1 MSTESITTPLQ
12 FGVELELLLRPSERC
27 LDQLVDVLQFDNS
40 AEAHLHDLQSAHVFD
55 ENGPDYTKW
64 TIGGDPSIREHGL
77 DYGVEFS
84 SPIYMAMDVMTWEEE
99 ISRLFTCI
107 SEWFEIVTDD
117 ASGCATHVHIGKASA
132 PEFDLD
138 EIRKLSRGVFL
149 FQDSIS
155 VEEPFD
161 EYSRIVPLPLSHFS
175 NVQNYSREEVLA
187 AMNPP
192 MPPTN
197 LGSEAEWDP
206 KFVALNFLS
215 LNTLGTI
222 EYRQGKYS
230 RTAHDACQWVTLA
243 LAAVHVF
250 LENDLDVAHAEVGQG
265 VLRISCRERL
275 AQSPENLAATDI
287 MPSLRARGFVWG
299 LSAIIF

>member
-1 MSTESITTPLQ
+1 
-12 FGVELELLLRPSERC
+12 
-27 LDQLVDVLQFDNS
+27 
-40 AEAHLHDLQSAHVFD
+40 
-55 ENGPDYTKW
+55 
-64 TIGGDPSIREHGL
+64 
-77 DYGVEFS
+77 
-84 SPIYMAMDVMTWEEE
+84 MDVMTWEEE

-265 VLRISCRERL
+265 VLSMPHTAVDHILHRGAYALGYLHVRVYLWSLCQEF
-275 AQSPENLAATDI
+275 LAA
-287 MPSLRARGFVWG
+287 RGLPNRPRTWPRQ
-299 LSAIIF
+299 I